1 MLERISIRNIGLI
14 KQADIQ
20 LNRGL
25 TVVTGETGAGKTVF
39 VRTLLFGLGY
49 IPSGLSALNP
59 TEDAFIEVVFSKEI
73 KSDDFEIIRREIR
86 SDGKTSSFL
95 NGRMTRQDVLKEI
108 TEGWIVVHSQNSTI
122 NLLKPAVQLK
132 LVDYYSSKTALLR
145 QEYRELYKSATQLY
159 ERLKELKIQA
169 AEIENRIR
177 EYREY
182 INDVESLGIKPG
194 EENELKR
201 MRDVLKNKAL
211 IVESIDMAVKAL
223 KESDPSATALLSNA
237 VTGLN
242 RISDR
247 LEGIDEKISE
257 IERII
262 EILNEISLELSSY
275 INLDEDNLMDLDEI
289 ESRLYAIQRLKN
301 RYSLPP
307 DTDPALIAEEYR
319 ENIEKE
325 YSFDQL
331 TALENEFKQIYK
343 KLEIKADELSG
354 ARRETISSIEKRVN
368 EILRELKVG
377 NNRFRINARQK
388 NIKETTYPLLRMPEG
403 VDEISFELDTG
414 EERFEPVS
422 KVASGGE
429 LSRIMLALE
438 TLQSNVEDAATV
450 YIFDEIDTGI
460 GGSTA
465 VSVGK
470 YLQELSQ
477 NKQVI
482 CITHLPQIAAF
493 ADTHFKVEKTG
504 SGAKILQLDGRE
516 RVEEIARML
525 SGGLVED
532 EAIRHAEK
540 LIEEARSTLEK
551 G

>member
-49 IPSGLSALNP
+49 MPTGLSALNP
-59 TEDAFIEVVFSKEI
+59 AEEAFIEVVFSKEF
-73 KSDDFEIIRREIR
+73 KTDDFEIIRREIR

-132 LVDYYSSKTALLR
+132 LVDYYSSKPASLR

-223 KESDPSATALLSNA
+223 KESDHSATELLSNA
-237 VTGLN
+237 VTGLH

-275 INLDEDNLMDLDEI
+275 INLDEDNLMNLDEI

-307 DTDPALIAEEYR
+307 DADLALIAEEYR
-319 ENIEKE
+319 ENIERE

-331 TALENEFKQIYK
+331 ASLENEFKQIYK
-343 KLEIKADELSG
+343 KLEIKADELSS

-368 EILRELKVG
+368 EILAELKVG
-377 NNRFRINARQK
+377 KNRFRINAGQK
-388 NIKETTYPLLRMPEG
+388 NIKETTYPLLGMPEG

-414 EERFEPVS
+414 EGRFEPVS

-450 YIFDEIDTGI
+450 YIFDEVDTGI

-470 YLQELSQ
+470 YLQKLSQ
-477 NKQVI
+477 NRQVI

-493 ADTHFKVEKTG
+493 ADTHFKVEKIG
-504 SGAKILQLDGRE
+504 LEAKILQLDGRE
-516 RVEEIARML
+516 RIEEIARML